1 MSSHDRMKKRRRQ
14 TRVVVE
20 DEAQEEGLYSKFN
33 CCLYAKT
40 CLLKVFLENIC
51 LGFEKQRTKFVL
63 TTKYSIAMK
72 VMSLS
77 F

>member
-33 CCLYAKT
+33 RGLYAKN
-40 CLLKVFLENIC
+40 LSLKCF
-51 LGFEKQRTKFVL
+51 
-63 TTKYSIAMK
+63 S
-72 VMSLS
+72 
-77 F
+77 